1 MFEWMTVFNGSVGM
15 CRVIVER
22 RGQKNLR
29 VTSIHNATQFTVHMD
44 AETPDELVGQLVG
57 KKVFTPSEAR
67 RVVRQIVFN

>member
-22 RGQKNLR
+22 RGKNLR
-29 VTSIHNATQFTVHMD
+29 VTSIHNATQLTVHMD
-44 AETPDELVGQLVG
+44 AETPDDLVDQLVG